1 MPPPWTSPTI
11 GSQPVALL
19 GAGVLGRRIACVFA
33 SAGYNVHLRDPS
45 SDARSAA
52 LDYISKN
59 LDDYSNMS
67 KGDRVSGQ
75 YRAFADLDSAVRD
88 AWLVIEAVPAKI
100 DTMGEADQKAPADCI
115 LASNSSSFKSR
126 LMLDKIRAQRRPLVC
141 NVHFAMPPEVRNVL
155 EDCGMLPVTA
165 RKESTGFIFNRL
177 WAAVKCEIMTILAE
191 GISEPKEIDK
201 LWLNMFNSKNPGPCA
216 LMDQV
221 GLDTVTFIED
231 NYAQERHLDTALT
244 VDWLRYNHVAQGKL
258 GAKAPKDIA
267 LANCSGQIL
276 RRTGN
281 DKQATAVVSGLKCP
295 DSIDFSLSTGRMFWT
310 NMGLKTSTCDGSV
323 MSANLDGSDVQTLIP
338 EGSVHTPK
346 QLVVE
351 DKNRKIYFC
360 DREGLGVHRC
370 DFNGQNHEILVLRGD
385 CNIADQEDQPRWCV
399 GIAVDTKH
407 GKFYWTQ
414 KGPSK
419 GNVGCIFRANIDMPA
434 GESSSNRS
442 DIECLLKDLP
452 EPVDLDIEP
461 ETRMFY
467 WTDRGE
473 HPTGNTLNRACVGDQ
488 KPHAQILARHF
499 HEPIGLNIDSTH
511 QHIYVSDL
519 GGTLYRF
526 GIDGS
531 DRTVVQSD
539 DGCYTGIALV

>member
-1 MPPPWTSPTI
+1 MFS
-11 GSQPVALL
+11 
-19 GAGVLGRRIACVFA
+19 
-33 SAGYNVHLRDPS
+33 
-45 SDARSAA
+45 
-52 LDYISKN
+52 
-59 LDDYSNMS
+59 
-67 KGDRVSGQ
+67 
-75 YRAFADLDSAVRD
+75 
-88 AWLVIEAVPAKI
+88 
-100 DTMGEADQKAPADCI
+100 
-115 LASNSSSFKSR
+115 
-126 LMLDKIRAQRRPLVC
+126 
-141 NVHFAMPPEVRNVL
+141 
-155 EDCGMLPVTA
+155 
-165 RKESTGFIFNRL
+165 FIFNRL
-177 WAAVKCEIMTILAE
+177 WAAVKREITTILAE
-191 GISEPKEIDK
+191 GVSEPKEIDK

-221 GLDTVTFIED
+221 GLDTVAFIED
-231 NYAQERHLDTALT
+231 NYVQERHLDTALT
-244 VDWLRYNHVAQGKL
+244 VDWLRYNYVAQGKL
-258 GAKAPKDIA
+258 GAKSPKGGLYPPPSSSATRSQSHGLPTIYFLDVGLGANVKDIA

-295 DSIDFSLSTGRMFWT
+295 DGIDFSLSTGRMFWT

-323 MSANLDGSDVQTLIP
+323 MSANLDGSDTQTSIP
-338 EGSVHTPK
+338 EGAVHTPK

-370 DFNGQNHEILVLRGD
+370 DFDGQNHEILVLRGD
-385 CNIADQEDQPRWCV
+385 CNTADQEDQSLWCV

-419 GNVGCIFRANIDMPA
+419 GNVGRIFRANIDMPA
-434 GESSSNRS
+434 GESASNRS

-461 ETRMFY
+461 ETQMLY

-499 HEPIGLNIDSTH
+499 HEPIGLKIDSTH

-539 DGCYTGIALV
+539 DGCYTGIALIYKIGRNLE